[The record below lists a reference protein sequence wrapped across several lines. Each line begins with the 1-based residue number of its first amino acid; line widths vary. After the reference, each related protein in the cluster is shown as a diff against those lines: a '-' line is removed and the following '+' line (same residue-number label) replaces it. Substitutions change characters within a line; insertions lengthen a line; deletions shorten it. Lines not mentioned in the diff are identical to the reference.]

1 MLKILNSLKKNKSHL
16 LLAVLL
22 VCFIVLDVQLPA
34 ELAYYVDT
42 LLGKVGVMIG
52 AFSLFFVHS
61 VLGVLAMVAGFVL
74 LNRSTGFMQGAPNV
88 QYLPSEKTKLNH
100 LDEMNQFPIT
110 LEEEVIHDMIPF
122 VSEQHLPPP
131 EFKPTLNSVHDA
143 AKLY

>member
-22 VCFIVLDVQLPA
+22 VCFIVLDIQLPA

-42 LLGKVGVMIG
+42 LLGRVSVMIG

-74 LNRSTGFMQGAPNV
+74 LNRATGFNGAPNV
-88 QYLPSEKTKLNH
+88 QYLPSEETKLNH
-100 LDEMNQFPIT
+100 LDEMNQFPVT
-110 LEEEVIHDMIPF
+110 LEEEVIHDMIPS
-122 VSEQHLPPP
+122 VSEQHLPLP

>member
-42 LLGKVGVMIG
+42 LLGRVGVMVG

-61 VLGVLAMVAGFVL
+61 VLGVLAMIAGFVL
-74 LNRSTGFMQGAPNV
+74 LNRATGFNGVPNI
-88 QYLPSEKTKLNH
+88 QYLPSEETKLNH
-100 LDEMNQFPIT
+100 LDEMNQFPVT

-122 VSEQHLPPP
+122 VSEQHLPPA

>member
-1 MLKILNSLKKNKSHL
+1 M
-16 LLAVLL
+16 LAVLL
-22 VCFIVLDVQLPA
+22 VCFIVLDIQLPA

-42 LLGKVGVMIG
+42 LLGRVSVMIG

-74 LNRSTGFMQGAPNV
+74 LNRATGFNGAPNV
-88 QYLPSEKTKLNH
+88 QYLPSEETKLNH
-100 LDEMNQFPIT
+100 LDEMNQFPVT

-122 VSEQHLPPP
+122 VSEQHLPLP